1 MADPETHSWPEVLA
15 ALVAR
20 ADLSSDQTRWAMG
33 EILGGE
39 ATSAQVAGFAVAL
52 RAKGETVDE
61 LEGLVEAM
69 YEHATPLVVPGRVL
83 DVVGTGGDRSMSVNI
98 STMAAIVAAGAGVP
112 VVKHGNRS
120 ASSKAGSAD
129 VLEALGIRLDLPA
142 TEVARV
148 GEDVGITFCFAA
160 AFHPALR
167 NAAVPRRELGIG
179 TTFNFLGPLA
189 HPAKPEAQAI
199 GCADVR
205 MAPVMA
211 GVFARRGVDAWVF
224 RGDDGLDELTT
235 TTTSR
240 VWAVSDG
247 SISEFTVD
255 PEGFGLG
262 GGTAEGLRGQDAAYN
277 AGVVRRLVDGETGQV
292 RDAVLLNAGAA
303 LAVHAAEDGAPT
315 DRLSAGIERA
325 RASLDSGA
333 AQATLDRWVKATQ
346 TPRPVI
352 VRGILA

>member
-1 MADPETHSWPEVLA
+1 MTESSTSGAHSWPEVLS
-15 ALVAR
+15 ALIAR
-20 ADLSSDQTRWAMG
+20 TDLSADQTAWAMG
-33 EILGGE
+33 EILAGE
-39 ATSAQVAGFAVAL
+39 ASPAQIAGFAVAL

-61 LEGLVEAM
+61 VEGLVNGM
-69 YEHATPLVVPGRVL
+69 YEHSTPLVITGRVL

-120 ASSKAGSAD
+120 ASSKSGSAD
-129 VLEALGIRLDLPA
+129 VLEALGIRLDLSAPA
-142 TEVARV
+142 VARL
-148 GEDVGITFCFAA
+148 GEEAGITFCFAA

-167 NAAVPRRELGIG
+167 HAAVPRRELGVG

-199 GCADVR
+199 GCADLR

-240 VWAVSDG
+240 IWMVSGGEITEHTIDPADFDIPRG
-247 SISEFTVD
+247 TV
-255 PEGFGLG
+255 E
-262 GGTAEGLRGQDAAYN
+262 ALRGEDAGYN
-277 AGVVRRLVDGETGQV
+277 ASVVRKLVAGEPGPV

-303 LAVHAAEDGAPT
+303 LAIHAADSGSLEE
-315 DRLSAGIERA
+315 RLAAGVA
-325 RASLDSGA
+325 RAHESLDSGN
-333 AQATLDRWVKATQ
+333 AQRILDRWIQVSAS
-346 TPRPVI
+346 I
-352 VRGILA
+352 